1 MSKMKNGYWN
11 SFAIGL
17 VLAWLLAGPA
27 FAFGL
32 SDDDYHYLEAQN
44 IDRNK
49 PPMADLSPKERSRV
63 HDLINDSRTA
73 SDRAARARNVRDE
86 LVLFLA
92 HQQWEEAHPGQLWDA
107 PAR

>member
-1 MSKMKNGYWN
+1 MKRGYWN
-11 SFAIGL
+11 GLVRGL
-17 VLAWLLAGPA
+17 VLAGLLTGPTFA

-49 PPMADLSPKERSRV
+49 PPMADLSPKERTRV

-73 SDRAARARNVRDE
+73 SDPAARDRNVRDE
-86 LVLFLA
+86 LALVLA

-107 PAR
+107 SAR

>member
-1 MSKMKNGYWN
+1 MGA
-11 SFAIGL
+11 F
-17 VLAWLLAGPA
+17 LAGLLAGSSFA

-49 PPMADLSPKERSRV
+49 PPMADLSPKERTRV

-73 SDRAARARNVRDE
+73 NDPAARDRNVRDE
-86 LVLFLA
+86 LALVLA